1 MKTAAILLISGM
13 TWFCGGHAR
22 AEVRQVAENAFTIE
36 TTVLTNASPAEAYRA
51 LGNVAAW
58 WDPGHTYSG
67 SSKNLGLQM
76 QAGGCFCET
85 LPSGGSVE
93 HGRVINVQ
101 PGVLLRLDTALG
113 PLQDMAV
120 AGVLSFALAPDGPGT
135 RITMTYRVS
144 GAMTLEAGK
153 LAPMVDGVLGGQ
165 LSRLKAYGD
174 SLKPAK

>member
-1 MKTAAILLISGM
+1 MKIAAILLASGM
-13 TWFCGGHAR
+13 TWCCAGHAR
-22 AEVRQVAENAFTIE
+22 ADVRQVAENAFTIE
-36 TTVLTNASPAEAYRA
+36 SRVMSNAPPAEVYRA

-58 WDPGHTYSG
+58 WDPEHTYSG
-67 SSKNLGLQM
+67 SSRNLSLLM

-101 PGVLLRLDTALG
+101 PGVLLRLDTSLG

-144 GAMTLEAGK
+144 GAFTLEAGK
-153 LAPMVDGVLGGQ
+153 LAPIVDGVLGGQ
-165 LSRLKAYGD
+165 LARLKAFGD
-174 SLKPAK
+174 SLAQK